1 MTGRHAVVIMDGA
14 DCHQKHTTAG
24 FDNLPSIKLLPYSPE
39 LNKVAQVWQWMR
51 KNELTNNCLMVN
63 G

>member
-24 FDNLPSIKLLPYSPE
+24 LDNVSNIELPPYSPE
-39 LNKVAQVWQWMR
+39 LNKVEQVWQ
-51 KNELTNNCLMVN
+51 
-63 G
+63 